1 VIAGFAAAA
10 VLALAGAP
18 QPRALVVTE
27 TAGFHHPSIP
37 AAAAALQRLGD
48 ESPDFDVVAVAS
60 SSSLTT
66 AALRGADAVVFLS
79 TTGELRMGAT
89 GLRRLLR
96 WIRGGGGFVGL
107 HAASNTF
114 DSEPA
119 FARMLGAQF
128 KAHPFVGRGRVIV
141 TDAGHPAMRGLPRS
155 FAIDDEFYVFQTS
168 PRRRAHVLARRA
180 TKADEP
186 LVWWRREGRGRVFYS
201 ALGHPDSAW
210 SDATHL
216 RLVAGGLRWAA
227 GSRQRSRPLTS
238 GSVGTSSGRRRSRA
252 NSSAVSSDSPSVAIS
267 MPSSRSASFDA
278 PMITIS
284 TPA

>member
-18 QPRALVVTE
+18 QPRVLVVTE

-37 AAAAALQRLGD
+37 AATEALQRLAD
-48 ESPDFDVVAVAS
+48 ESPDFDVVPVAS
-60 SSSLTT
+60 SRSLTA
-66 AALRGADAVVFLS
+66 AALRRARAVVFLS
-79 TTGELRMGAT
+79 TTGELSMGAP

-96 WIRGGGGFVGL
+96 WIRAGGGFVGL

-114 DSEPA
+114 DGEPS

-128 KAHPFVGRGRVIV
+128 KAHPFAGRGRVLV
-141 TDAGHPAMRGLPRS
+141 TDRSHPATRGMPRS
-155 FAIDDEFYVFQTS
+155 FVIDDEFYVFVHS

-180 TKADEP
+180 TRTDWP

-210 SDATHL
+210 SDATYL
-216 RLVAGGLRWAA
+216 RLVAGGLRWAVT
-227 GSRQRSRPLTS
+227 P
-238 GSVGTSSGRRRSRA
+238 
-252 NSSAVSSDSPSVAIS
+252 P
-267 MPSSRSASFDA
+267 A
-278 PMITIS
+278 PRT
-284 TPA
+284 A

>member
-10 VLALAGAP
+10 VIALAGAP

-37 AAAAALQRLGD
+37 AATAALQRLGE

-60 SSSLTT
+60 SRSLTA

-79 TTGELRMGAT
+79 TTGELRMGAR

-96 WIRGGGGFVGL
+96 WIRAGGGFVGL

-114 DSEPA
+114 DAEPA

-141 TDAGHPAMRGLPRS
+141 SDRRHPATRGLPRS
-155 FAIDDEFYVFQTS
+155 FVLDDEYYVFRTS

-201 ALGHPDSAW
+201 ALGHPVAAW

-216 RLVAGGLRWAA
+216 RLVAGALRWAVA
-227 GSRQRSRPLTS
+227 G
-238 GSVGTSSGRRRSRA
+238 
-252 NSSAVSSDSPSVAIS
+252 VA
-267 MPSSRSASFDA
+267 A
-278 PMITIS
+278 TN
-284 TPA
+284 PAG

>member
-18 QPRALVVTE
+18 EPRALVVTE

-37 AAAAALQRLGD
+37 AAVGALQRLGD
-48 ESPDFDVVAVAS
+48 DSPDFDIVPVAS
-60 SSSLTT
+60 SRSLTA
-66 AALRGADAVVFLS
+66 AALRRADAVVFLS
-79 TTGELRMGAT
+79 TTGELSMGPA

-96 WIRGGGGFVGL
+96 WIRAGGGFVGL

-114 DSEPA
+114 DEEPA

-128 KAHPFVGRGRVIV
+128 KAHPFVGRGRVV
-141 TDAGHPAMRGLPRS
+141 VSDRSHPATRGLPRS
-155 FAIDDEFYVFQTS
+155 FVIDDEFYVFRTN
-168 PRRRAHVLARRA
+168 PRRRAHVLARRST

-210 SDATHL
+210 RDATHL
-216 RLVAGGLRWAA
+216 RLVEGGLRWA
-227 GSRQRSRPLTS
+227 
-238 GSVGTSSGRRRSRA
+238 VGKR
-252 NSSAVSSDSPSVAIS
+252 
-267 MPSSRSASFDA
+267 
-278 PMITIS
+278 
-284 TPA
+284 